1 MIPDEMTAIAIEGG
15 KGLAEA
21 LKPVRIATPKPGAG
35 QILIKVGAAGV
46 NRPDIAQRMGFY
58 PPPPGAPDTMGLEVA
73 GEVVGVGEGAPRW
86 HVGDRVTA
94 LLGGGGYAE
103 YAVVDAR
110 HALPMPAGF
119 SVIEAAGL
127 PETVFTVFANVFEG
141 GALKAGETLLVH
153 GATSGIGVTAIQMAK
168 AAGARVIATS
178 RGAHKAA
185 QALELGADISIDA
198 SADDF
203 AAIAK
208 AEGGVDV
215 ILDMVGGD
223 YIARDIDAINTG
235 GRLVMIAAQ
244 AGANVEV
251 NLGRIMQ
258 KRMVLTGS
266 TLRPRNA
273 DEKARLAAAVEAK
286 VWPWIEAGK
295 LKTIVDATF
304 PLAEAAKA
312 HARIEDTHHLGKVM
326 LVV

>member
-1 MIPDEMTAIAIEGG
+1 MLSFLFKRFAGRHYKKFLEKARPTV
-15 KGLAEA
+15 
-21 LKPVRIATPKPGAG
+21 VRI
-35 QILIKVGAAGV
+35 
-46 NRPDIAQRMGFY
+46 NE
-58 PPPPGAPDTMGLEVA
+58 LEQSYQSLSDDQLRA
-73 GEVVGVGEGAPRW
+73 KTDEFR
-86 HVGDRVTA
+86 
-94 LLGGGGYAE
+94 
-103 YAVVDAR
+103 AR
-110 HALPMPAGF
+110 
-119 SVIEAAGL
+119 
-127 PETVFTVFANVFEG
+127 
-141 GALKAGETLLVH
+141 LKAGETLMVH
-153 GATSGIGVTAIQMAK
+153 GATSGIGVAAIQMAK

-185 QALELGADISIDA
+185 QALALGADISIDA

-223 YIARDIDAINTG
+223 YIARDIDAINAG

-244 AGANVEV
+244 AGATVEV

-273 DEKARLAAAVEAK
+273 DEKARLAAAIEAK

-312 HARIEDTHHLGKVM
+312 HARIEDGHHLGKVM
-326 LVV
+326 LVI